1 MDRLAAEPG
10 ARRRVEGHQRVERQ
24 VGRRDREAAI
34 LADDEELQRTRRPVR
49 LHFYLDDPIEARLVL
64 VGPGGS
70 RLVHLPP
77 VLAAE
82 GATRDDDV
90 EDRSRRAAQLQVGAV
105 GDRVDRRR
113 ERWYRH
119 LARELEGVPPRSVE
133 LADLERLGGDR
144 RGTRVVGVAEPVAIS
159 LAADGDD
166 ARRPGIED

>member
-70 RLVHLPP
+70 RLFHPP
-77 VLAAE
+77 PLLAPESATPGDALE
-82 GATRDDDV
+82 G
-90 EDRSRRAAQLQVGAV
+90 RSRPAPPLPLGA
-105 GDRVDRRR
+105 
-113 ERWYRH
+113 
-119 LARELEGVPPRSVE
+119 
-133 LADLERLGGDR
+133 
-144 RGTRVVGVAEPVAIS
+144 
-159 LAADGDD
+159 
-166 ARRPGIED
+166 